1 MSDISILQSC
11 QLKGRY
17 YEIMCELA
25 LAIRGTS
32 ILLLAVRGMP
42 ISTVFTLR
50 FAMVAIHIGAQSLE
64 KKVKSPKLRHIF

>member
-1 MSDISILQSC
+1 
-11 QLKGRY
+11 
-17 YEIMCELA
+17 MCELA